1 MLNQFIFKINVQEE
15 WIDYNNHMQD
25 AYYGLAF
32 SYAVDHFQDAV
43 GFDEDYRSRTGCT
56 IFVVEDHKFYLN
68 EVKLRSELVI
78 KTTLLDADKKKFIL
92 QSQMLVN
99 DKKVATSEM
108 LQAHVKTDPTP
119 KITEMPQV
127 IYDRFT
133 DLLNQKNDVSMGLVS
148 RKLSL
153 HR

>member
-1 MLNQFIFKINVQEE
+1 MLNQFITKINVQKE

-43 GFDEDYRSRTGCT
+43 GFDENYRTRTGCT

-68 EVKLRSELVI
+68 EVKLESELVI
-78 KTTLLDADKKKFIL
+78 RTTLLDADKKKFIL
-92 QSQMLVN
+92 QSQMFVN
-99 DKKVATSEM
+99 DKNVATSEM
-108 LQAHVKTDPTP
+108 LQAHVKTVPKS
-119 KITEMPQV
+119 KITEMPQF

-133 DLLNQKNDVSMGLVS
+133 DLLKQSNNSEIEFFS

-153 HR
+153 QR

>member
-1 MLNQFIFKINVQEE
+1 MQEE

-32 SYAVDHFQDAV
+32 SYAVDHFQDVV

-133 DLLNQKNDVSMGLVS
+133 DLLKQKNDVSMGLVS

>member
-1 MLNQFIFKINVQEE
+1 MLNQFILKINVREE

-43 GFDEDYRSRTGCT
+43 GFDENYRSRTGCT

-99 DKKVATSEM
+99 DEKVATSEM
-108 LQAHVKTDPTP
+108 LQAHVKTVPIP

-133 DLLNQKNDVSMGLVS
+133 DLLKQKNDVNVGFVS

-153 HR
+153 YR

>member
-1 MLNQFIFKINVQEE
+1 
-15 WIDYNNHMQD
+15 MQD

-78 KTTLLDADKKKFIL
+78 KTTLLDSDKKNFIL

-133 DLLNQKNDVSMGLVS
+133 DLLKQKNDVSMGLVS

-153 HR
+153 YR

>member
-1 MLNQFIFKINVQEE
+1 
-15 WIDYNNHMQD
+15 MQD

-32 SYAVDHFQDAV
+32 SYAIDHFQDAV
-43 GFDEDYRSRTGCT
+43 GFDENYRSRTGCT

-108 LQAHVKTDPTP
+108 LQAHVKTAPTP

-127 IYDRFT
+127 IFDRFT
-133 DLLNQKNDVSMGLVS
+133 DLLKQKNNVNMGFVS

-153 HR
+153 HQ

>member
-32 SYAVDHFQDAV
+32 SYAVDHFQDVV

-133 DLLNQKNDVSMGLVS
+133 DLLKQKSDVSMGLVS

>member
-1 MLNQFIFKINVQEE
+1 MLNQFITKINVQKE

-43 GFDEDYRSRTGCT
+43 GFDENYRSRTGCT

-68 EVKLRSELVI
+68 EVKLESELVI
-78 KTTLLDADKKKFIL
+78 RTTLLDADKKKFIL
-92 QSQMLVN
+92 QSQMFVN
-99 DKKVATSEM
+99 DKNVATSEM
-108 LQAHVKTDPTP
+108 LQAHVKTVPKS
-119 KITEMPQV
+119 KITEMPQF

-133 DLLNQKNDVSMGLVS
+133 DLLKQSNNSEIEFFS

-153 HR
+153 QR

>member
-1 MLNQFIFKINVQEE
+1 
-15 WIDYNNHMQD
+15 MQD

-43 GFDEDYRSRTGCT
+43 GFDENYRSRTGCT

-68 EVKLRSELVI
+68 EVKLESELVI

-92 QSQMLVN
+92 QSQMFVN
-99 DKKVATSEM
+99 DKNVANSEM
-108 LQAHVKTDPTP
+108 LQAHVKTIPKP
-119 KITEMPQV
+119 KITEMPQN
-127 IYDRFT
+127 IYDSFT
-133 DLLNQKNDVSMGLVS
+133 DLLKQSNNSNIEFFS

-153 HR
+153 QR

>member
-1 MLNQFIFKINVQEE
+1 
-15 WIDYNNHMQD
+15 MQD

-43 GFDEDYRSRTGCT
+43 GFDENYRSRTGCT

-68 EVKLRSELVI
+68 EVKLESELVI

-92 QSQMLVN
+92 QSQMFVN
-99 DKKVATSEM
+99 DKNVANSEM
-108 LQAHVKTDPTP
+108 LQAHVKTIPKP
-119 KITEMPQV
+119 KITEMPQI

-133 DLLNQKNDVSMGLVS
+133 DLLKQSNNSNIGFFS

-153 HR
+153 QR

>member
-1 MLNQFIFKINVQEE
+1 
-15 WIDYNNHMQD
+15 MQD

-32 SYAVDHFQDAV
+32 SYAVDHFQDVV

-133 DLLNQKNDVSMGLVS
+133 DLLKQKNDVSVGLVS

>member
-1 MLNQFIFKINVQEE
+1 MLNQFIFKINVPEE

-43 GFDEDYRSRTGCT
+43 GFDENYRSRTGCT
-56 IFVVEDHKFYLN
+56 IFVVEDHKSYLK
-68 EVKLRSELVI
+68 EVKLQSELVI
-78 KTTLLDADKKKFIL
+78 KTTLLAADKKKFIL

-99 DKKVATSEM
+99 DKKVAKSEM
-108 LQAHVKTDPTP
+108 LQAHVKTVPTP
-119 KITEMPQV
+119 KITEMPPV
-127 IYDRFT
+127 IYDKFT
-133 DLLNQKNDVSMGLVS
+133 DLLKHSNATKLEFFS

-153 HR
+153 YR

>member
-1 MLNQFIFKINVQEE
+1 
-15 WIDYNNHMQD
+15 MQD

-32 SYAVDHFQDAV
+32 SYAVDHFQDVV

-133 DLLNQKNDVSMGLVS
+133 DLLKQKNDVSMGLVS